1 MISVSIQATKSWQY
15 QEWGKLLYILVV
27 DWKSSMKRIIEME
40 RPSHLVRHYTHPI
53 ANSLF
58 VLRGVPYYLVPI
70 IENSDESNV
79 QLYLYEINLQRNTT
93 KLAFKISNY
102 TFPFGGLKVV
112 PFIGSNTINDHNHIC
127 EL

>member
-1 MISVSIQATKSWQY
+1 
-15 QEWGKLLYILVV
+15 
-27 DWKSSMKRIIEME
+27 MKRIIEME

-79 QLYLYEINLQRNTT
+79 QLYLYEINLQWNTT

>member
-1 MISVSIQATKSWQY
+1 
-15 QEWGKLLYILVV
+15 
-27 DWKSSMKRIIEME
+27 ME

-58 VLRGVPYYLVPI
+58 VLNGVPYYLVPI